1 MIIFFGY
8 TSPYK
13 FFIKM
18 CDIDIDNQD
27 STILFRFDSIE
38 IFIRVPTIIDKV
50 WKKKEGGGG
59 VDKLIIES

>member
-1 MIIFFGY
+1 
-8 TSPYK
+8 
-13 FFIKM
+13 M

-50 WKKKEGGGG
+50 LHIQKGGGG
-59 VDKLIIES
+59 SG